1 MTEQEL
7 RRRFDILI
15 EKHGGSF
22 RAAAKK
28 LGYSEPFLSMCASGK
43 RPIPD
48 PLLLAMGVKRQI
60 QYVEVQC

>member
-22 RAAAKK
+22 KAAARR
-28 LGYSEPFLSMCASGK
+28 LGYSAPLLSMCAAGK

-48 PLLLAMGVKRQI
+48 PLLLEMGLRREI